1 MSKAISNIVRGF
13 QVGVLRKFKCQKG
26 VLYNCDYLNN
36 HLSHDLRTS
45 FNRIFSSN
53 YRGFQPSILEM
64 RGLQN
69 CQDKVAAANFPSIY
83 TGMPMV

>member
-1 MSKAISNIVRGF
+1 MGNQADYVVAMVI
-13 QVGVLRKFKCQKG
+13 G

-36 HLSHDLRTS
+36 HLSNDLRTS

-53 YRGFQPSILEM
+53 YRGFQPLILEM

-69 CQDKVAAANFPSIY
+69 RQDKVAAANFTSIS
-83 TGMPMV
+83 TGEWRLLCGGYP